1 MYYSKLFGKTIREE
15 PKEAFLPSHKLLY
28 KAGFIRELTAGRYL
42 FTNLGWRVL
51 DKIVKIID
59 EKMTEIGS
67 QRVATPTLHPI
78 ELWQKTHRD
87 EAFGESLMRVKDRRG
102 ADFAIGATHEAV
114 MVEFV
119 KKFKPSFK
127 DLPIVIHQFSLKFR
141 DELRARGGLIRL
153 REFLMKDAY
162 SFAADEKQF
171 METYDDQY
179 QAYLK
184 IAQKLGFEAIPVE
197 ADAGPLGGDFCH
209 EFMVRNEKG
218 EDTFITCSKCGYAAN
233 VEKAEGKLENKN
245 GEEKELPLEE
255 VQAKRGL
262 NMEDMAKFYKLPT
275 WRLLKTII
283 FMVKEKPV
291 AILIR
296 GDLEINEIKLSHLLG
311 TSNFRLPEI
320 AELKKL
326 GTVRGFVSP
335 VGLKVDRFLV
345 DESVLTVKNL
355 ITGANRLNVDS
366 KNFNFPRDLKNGEV
380 VDITTVKNSF
390 ICKKCNQ
397 GELKEQRAIE
407 FGHCFKYDH
416 FYTKALDGIFI
427 DKDGKEK
434 LLWMGAFGIGID
446 RAMGI
451 IVEANHDERGI
462 IWPKLVSPFDVHLID
477 LTKDK
482 KQAEKVYEELK
493 KAKIDVLYDDRN
505 DVSAG
510 VKFADA
516 DLIGIPVRLVVSEK
530 TGEKVEYKERNSQK
544 TELLSLEQ
552 VIKKLQ

>member
-245 GEEKELPLEE
+245 GEEKGLPLEE

-380 VDITTVKNSF
+380 ADITTVKNGF

-446 RAMGI
+446 RAMGL

-462 IWPKLVSPFDVHLID
+462 IWPKSVSPFDVHLID
-477 LTKDK
+477 LNKDK

-493 KAKIDVLYDDRN
+493 KAKIDVLYDDRD

-510 VKFADA
+510 VKFVDA
-516 DLIGIPVRLVVSEK
+516 DLIGIPVRLVVSDK
-530 TGEKVEYKERNSQK
+530 TKDKIEWKNRNSQK

>member
-380 VDITTVKNSF
+380 VDITTVKNGF

-446 RAMGI
+446 RAMGL

-462 IWPKLVSPFDVHLID
+462 IWPKSVSPFDVHLID
-477 LTKDK
+477 LNKDK

-493 KAKIDVLYDDRN
+493 KAKIDVLYDDRD

-510 VKFADA
+510 VKFVDA
-516 DLIGIPVRLVVSEK
+516 DLIGIPVRLVVSDK
-530 TGEKVEYKERNSQK
+530 TKDKIEWKNRNSQK